1 MLPEPRQSHCLVLH
15 ALRLSAYFS
24 RCRKRIWKY
33 DFGDSIRLGQDR
45 FATRRQCGVAKT
57 CGLWVCGKVWALYP
71 ENDCLILPWIS
82 PHRDD
87 AEKASGNYFG
97 CLGCSWPDGYG
108 FEVKPATVIELCQPK
123 HAGKILSRDENRIV
137 TSLMPCRVSVYE
149 TSDGKVVISR
159 MNSGLVSKLF
169 GGEIAT
175 VMADASQETEEILAQ
190 TIK

>member
-1 MLPEPRQSHCLVLH
+1 MNKIGAFLIGNVTGIIIVAI
-15 ALRLSAYFS
+15 ALMVYAP
-24 RCRKRIWKY
+24 
-33 DFGDSIRLGQDR
+33 SIMIL
-45 FATRRQCGVAKT
+45 
-57 CGLWVCGKVWALYP
+57 
-71 ENDCLILPWIS
+71 ENDSKLGFQETVESIKTSAAAKGWKTPVAHEL
-82 PHRDD
+82 HE
-87 AEKASGNYFG
+87 AVKKA
-97 CLGCSWPDGYG
+97 G